1 MKRWLR
7 GTFWGTLFGLPL
19 LVAVVL
25 VAMILPKLFDNMMSP
40 TGDVFF
46 DPQKMIAIV
55 ALCAVSFLF
64 YGLAALDCWW
74 VWRSLP
80 APVEE
85 PSVAS
90 DPS

>member
-7 GTFWGTLFGLPL
+7 GTVWGLLFGLPL
-19 LVAVVL
+19 VGALVI
-25 VAMILPKLFDNMMSP
+25 VATILPKLFESVMSP
-40 TGDVFF
+40 SGEVIFES
-46 DPQKMIAIV
+46 QKIIAVV

-80 APVEE
+80 APLEE

-90 DPS
+90 EPS